1 MSKLAVFV
9 RPTWN
14 KGALPIGVAQY
25 HLTRALLLE
34 PQRSLINSCV
44 RLEVKKPRWG
54 SSNKFWSYPP
64 KMDGLKWKN
73 LSNWWFKCPPIWG
86 NLRIRRDY
94 SRESLAYPGGFG
106 GKQTS
111 MISAISIPLVLDAC
125 FAKNL
130 GSLNEYSWPL
140 VNGYQPP
147 LYSPHQVLNSFQFLD
162 PCSIPT

>member
-111 MISAISIPLVLDAC
+111 MTSAISIPYSLMPALPRTWGPSTSILGPLWMDI
-125 FAKNL
+125 NL
-130 GSLNEYSWPL
+130 HYTARIRCLIHS
-140 VNGYQPP
+140 
-147 LYSPHQVLNSFQFLD
+147 SFLIHVQSQL
-162 PCSIPT
+162 